1 MKFSVYIYDH
11 YSILYASHAR
21 CDKNMG
27 YLYLIISAVFKTLRI
42 NLKNALPPL
51 STFGTLI

>member
-1 MKFSVYIYDH
+1 MI
-11 YSILYASHAR
+11 ITAS
-21 CDKNMG
+21 CMLPMLDVIKNMG